1 MATIYSTTANV
12 RKDDAYLVMSAS
24 LHAPNTISSI
34 DKKAHA
40 FKKRILAQVFT
51 NSALKGVEDR
61 ILSHAIKFCDML
73 LGDSNTSDPNSSNS
87 SMGQKSS
94 WGPVRNLATLSDYLA
109 FDIISDLCYGKSFDM
124 LQSDK
129 FRSFTKIT
137 TTLSRRNAVVGSH
150 MMNGPLHWTNMI
162 PQCFVQPKLWRYK
175 LDRIFFASLLSPIKS
190 FGLWIRQQAKTR
202 TKLGNSVS
210 QKDCFHY
217 MLNAKDPKTGQ
228 PFTEKELWTESLQLI
243 VAGSDT
249 VAVAMSA
256 TIFHLVH
263 NHQALRTLTEEIRS
277 CFEREEDICIG
288 AQLNSCT
295 FLRACIAE
303 SLRLSPP
310 FAGMPTRRVLAGGI
324 NVDGHQ
330 IPEGTI
336 VGTPIY
342 TIHHD
347 KRYYPRPFKFE
358 PERWQEGEN
367 SGESSTSE
375 QASMKLAQAAFCPFS
390 IGPRTCVAK
399 NMAWAE
405 LSLVVARILFRTCLE
420 QAQTWR
426 FGR

>member
-73 LGDSNTSDPNSSNS
+73 LGDSNASDPNPSNS

-137 TTLSRRNAVVGSH
+137 TTLSRRNAVVGFH
-150 MMNGPLHWTNMI
+150 TVNGSLYWTNMI

-243 VAGSDT
+243 VAG
-249 VAVAMSA
+249 
-256 TIFHLVH
+256 TIISRLQVLQSHL
-263 NHQALRTLTEEIRS
+263 
-277 CFEREEDICIG
+277 
-288 AQLNSCT
+288 
-295 FLRACIAE
+295 
-303 SLRLSPP
+303 
-310 FAGMPTRRVLAGGI
+310 
-324 NVDGHQ
+324 
-330 IPEGTI
+330 
-336 VGTPIY
+336 
-342 TIHHD
+342 
-347 KRYYPRPFKFE
+347 
-358 PERWQEGEN
+358 
-367 SGESSTSE
+367 
-375 QASMKLAQAAFCPFS
+375 
-390 IGPRTCVAK
+390 
-399 NMAWAE
+399 
-405 LSLVVARILFRTCLE
+405 
-420 QAQTWR
+420 
-426 FGR
+426 